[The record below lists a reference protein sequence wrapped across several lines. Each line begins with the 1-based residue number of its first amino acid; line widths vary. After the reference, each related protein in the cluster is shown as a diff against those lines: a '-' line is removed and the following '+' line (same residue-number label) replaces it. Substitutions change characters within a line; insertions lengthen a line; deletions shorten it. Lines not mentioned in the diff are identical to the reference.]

1 MNTKNI
7 ALSLVAAALL
17 AAVPAAAFADSCAK
31 PVHSACPAL
40 KASCERPGHP
50 APQLSAE
57 QAAELQKLRA
67 EHHAALASLRDSI
80 GQKKM
85 ELHALAPNPN
95 VKPEEL
101 KALAAEISDLR
112 KQIRTLGEEYRE
124 LLLTAKRERWI
135 DVYETENKRSG
146 AYSMGVTGVH
156 PFVLLNHTNTL
167 HDAFT
172 IAHELGHAM
181 HSYYSTKTQPYAKS
195 HYSIF
200 VAEVASTVNEVLLLK
215 YMIKNAKTK
224 EEKQYLL
231 NYYLEMFRTTL
242 FRQTMFAEFEYK
254 VQSSF
259 RYFESEDLPRK
270 PVESGEEE

>member
-31 PVHSACPAL
+31 PVHSACTAL

-80 GQKKM
+80 AQKKM

-112 KQIRTLGEEYRE
+112 KQMRTLGEEYR
-124 LLLTAKRERWI
+124 AK
-135 DVYETENKRSG
+135 
-146 AYSMGVTGVH
+146 
-156 PFVLLNHTNTL
+156 L
-167 HDAFT
+167 
-172 IAHELGHAM
+172 
-181 HSYYSTKTQPYAKS
+181 
-195 HYSIF
+195 
-200 VAEVASTVNEVLLLK
+200 
-215 YMIKNAKTK
+215 
-224 EEKQYLL
+224 EKAGLPCPH
-231 NYYLEMFRTTL
+231 
-242 FRQTMFAEFEYK
+242 FRQDCE
-254 VQSSF
+254 
-259 RYFESEDLPRK
+259 RPHGPRHGFHGGHGFHRDC
-270 PVESGEEE
+270 ER